1 MAPTL
6 RQLAVCFALL
16 LNLPSILCF
25 SPSPA
30 FARAWSIRGARKSM
44 GRPHARLG
52 GGVKL
57 RMAMQEAEEGGAG
70 GRGGGGQSTS
80 VMLTREW
87 FASSNVM
94 GDLLTDDGIP
104 VAQLSQTSRFN
115 WWNELLT
122 LWGSRVL
129 ERITNRMAFTIACS
143 IAVTTFINLGDMPSS
158 GFTYVTEF
166 EIPGWPHELIG
177 GFLSILL
184 VFRTDQA
191 YDRFWEGRRKWAE
204 LSSTCRDM
212 GRIAISNLDR
222 RTAAELLASIA
233 VFPVT
238 LKQHLR
244 GTSNSREIATVIN
257 TYLPAN
263 SSLIDIVASSRTM
276 PVTVLLSMSN
286 CISKLRLAPR
296 HEHLEI
302 VWQLLEQRVDKLA
315 SIVSDC
321 EKIKCTPLPLSY
333 SRYASRFFSIYTL
346 TLPFALVKDTSPV
359 LVPFITAFVSWVL
372 FVTDEIGHV
381 IEEPFGNGLA
391 KDPDTISGKGQVTD
405 QDIRKLF
412 ERIDADQSGFIT
424 IEEIAKELQR
434 TLGIELSEEEAARV
448 MSKMDLNGDGTVDY
462 EEFNMAWKL
471 ASGAT
476 SVEVKQLETLPLGM
490 YCDSILRELLFH
502 WQLSNKHWDKEEV
515 EPQASAVKANS
526 KERKMFEAL
535 DFDSSGMIEREELQ
549 KALSGS
555 GLSRSKVEEVFED
568 MDQNKDGLI
577 SYEEFL
583 AALTV
588 TDVLKWLEGVGLE
601 EFQSAFYE
609 NDIDGKVL
617 VSLSNEDLKSMG
629 ISSLGKRKAIL
640 SRLPLVKK
648 QRQPPA

>member
-1 MAPTL
+1 VLMASKEE
-6 RQLAVCFALL
+6 Q
-16 LNLPSILCF
+16 
-25 SPSPA
+25 
-30 FARAWSIRGARKSM
+30 
-44 GRPHARLG
+44 
-52 GGVKL
+52 GV
-57 RMAMQEAEEGGAG
+57 G
-70 GRGGGGQSTS
+70 GRVEKQSRSMT
-80 VMLTREW
+80 LTRDW
-87 FASSNVM
+87 FSSSNVM

-104 VAQLSQTSRFN
+104 VSQLSQTSRFN

-158 GFTYVTEF
+158 GFNYVTEF

-212 GRIAISNLDR
+212 GRIAIANLDK
-222 RTAAELLASIA
+222 RTAAELLACVA
-233 VFPVT
+233 VFPVA

-244 GTSNSREIATVIN
+244 GRSNTREIATVIN

-263 SSLIDIVASSRTM
+263 SSLIDLVASSRTM
-276 PVTVLLSMSN
+276 PITVLLSMSN
-286 CISKLRLAPR
+286 SISQLRLAPR

-302 VWQLLEQRVDKLA
+302 VWQLLEQRVDRLA
-315 SIVSDC
+315 TIVSDC

-391 KDPDTISGKGQVTD
+391 RDPDTISGKGQVTD

-412 ERIDADQSGFIT
+412 ERIDVDQSGFIT

-434 TLGIELSEEEAARV
+434 TLGVELSEEEAERV

-502 WQLSNKHWDKEEV
+502 WQLSNKHWNEKEVENMTIRALL
-515 EPQASAVKANS
+515 EPQALKSAKT

-549 KALSGS
+549 QALSGS

-617 VSLSNEDLKSMG
+617 LSLSNEDLKSMG
-629 ISSLGKRKAIL
+629 IASLGKRKAIL
-640 SRLPLVKK
+640 SRLPLVSNRSK
-648 QRQPPA
+648 PSS

>member
-1 MAPTL
+1 MPSAV
-6 RQLAVCFALL
+6 QL
-16 LNLPSILCF
+16 SILCSALLVSLPAVRSF
-25 SPSPA
+25 PQAFKPPLSPPCLAPRGSPPMTGW
-30 FARAWSIRGARKSM
+30 RVLRQ
-44 GRPHARLG
+44 G
-52 GGVKL
+52 GGSLQVL
-57 RMAMQEAEEGGAG
+57 MASKEEQGVG
-70 GRGGGGQSTS
+70 GRVEKQSRSMT
-80 VMLTREW
+80 LTRDW
-87 FASSNVM
+87 FSSSNVM

-104 VAQLSQTSRFN
+104 VSQLSQTSRFN

-158 GFTYVTEF
+158 GFNYVTEF

-212 GRIAISNLDR
+212 GRIAIANLDK
-222 RTAAELLASIA
+222 RTAAELLACVA
-233 VFPVT
+233 VFPVA

-244 GTSNSREIATVIN
+244 GRSNTREIATVIN

-263 SSLIDIVASSRTM
+263 SSLIDLVASSRTM
-276 PVTVLLSMSN
+276 PITVLLSMSN
-286 CISKLRLAPR
+286 SISQLRLAPR

-302 VWQLLEQRVDKLA
+302 VWQLLEQRVDRLA
-315 SIVSDC
+315 TIVSDC

-391 KDPDTISGKGQVTD
+391 RDPDTISGKGQVASTLPPSLHPHSLLSLVWLASSPRLSPRLLSSHRKQVTD

-412 ERIDADQSGFIT
+412 ERIDVDQSGFIT

-434 TLGIELSEEEAARV
+434 TLGVELSEEEAERV
-448 MSKMDLNGDGTVDY
+448 MSKVR
-462 EEFNMAWKL
+462 
-471 ASGAT
+471 
-476 SVEVKQLETLPLGM
+476 
-490 YCDSILRELLFH
+490 LRE
-502 WQLSNKHWDKEEV
+502 E
-515 EPQASAVKANS
+515 
-526 KERKMFEAL
+526 
-535 DFDSSGMIEREELQ
+535 EREEQEEQERLT
-549 KALSGS
+549 
-555 GLSRSKVEEVFED
+555 RSCRW
-568 MDQNKDGLI
+568 I
-577 SYEEFL
+577 
-583 AALTV
+583 
-588 TDVLKWLEGVGLE
+588 
-601 EFQSAFYE
+601 
-609 NDIDGKVL
+609 
-617 VSLSNEDLKSMG
+617 
-629 ISSLGKRKAIL
+629 
-640 SRLPLVKK
+640 
-648 QRQPPA
+648 